1 MNMVQVFN
9 TEAIQVINLFES
21 FTGVSVKD
29 CLIQEKTVYIVVEEG
44 KINLAIGKN
53 GTLVKELE
61 RILKKNIKIFEY
73 KAELK
78 DFVKSLIPQAKSVEI
93 KDKVVEVKVD
103 KTDRPIVIGRDSKNL
118 KIVEELLKR
127 NSKIERVVVK

>member
-1 MNMVQVFN
+1 MVQVFN

-29 CLIQEKTVYIVVEEG
+29 CIIQEKTIYILVEEG

-61 RILKKNIKIFEY
+61 RILNKNIKIFEY
-73 KAELK
+73 RNELK
-78 DFVKSLIPQAKSVEI
+78 DFVKSLIPQAKSIEI

-103 KTDRPIVIGRDSKNL
+103 KSDRPIVIGRESKNL

-127 NSKIERVVVK
+127 NSKIEKVVVK

>member
-1 MNMVQVFN
+1 MVQVFN

-21 FTGVSVKD
+21 FTGVGVKD
-29 CLIQEKTVYIVVEEG
+29 CLIQGKTIYIVVEEG

-61 RILKKNIKIFEY
+61 RILKKNIKLFEY

-93 KDKVVEVKVD
+93 KDRVVEVRVD
-103 KTDRPIVIGRDSKNL
+103 KRDRPIVIGRDSKNL

-127 NSKIERVVVK
+127 NSKIEKVVVR

>member
-1 MNMVQVFN
+1 MVQVFN

-44 KINLAIGKN
+44 QINLAIGKN

-93 KDKVVEVKVD
+93 KDKVIEVKVD

>member
-1 MNMVQVFN
+1 MVQVFN

>member
-1 MNMVQVFN
+1 MVQVFN

-29 CLIQEKTVYIVVEEG
+29 CLIQEKTIYIVVEEG

-93 KDKVVEVKVD
+93 KDKVIEVKVD

>member
-1 MNMVQVFN
+1 MVQVFN

-21 FTGVSVKD
+21 FTGVGVKD
-29 CLIQEKTVYIVVEEG
+29 CLIQGETIYIVVEEG

-61 RILKKNIKIFEY
+61 RILKKNIKLFEY
-73 KAELK
+73 KTELK

-93 KDKVVEVKVD
+93 KDRVVEVRVD
-103 KTDRPIVIGRDSKNL
+103 KRDRPIVIGRDSKNL

-127 NSKIERVVVK
+127 NSKIEKVVVR

>member
-1 MNMVQVFN
+1 MVQVFN
-9 TEAIQVINLFES
+9 TETIQVINLFES

-29 CLIQEKTVYIVVEEG
+29 CLIQGKTVYIVVEEG

-61 RILKKNIKIFEY
+61 RILKKNIKLFEY

-78 DFVKSLIPQAKSVEI
+78 DFVKSLIPQAKSIEI

-103 KTDRPIVIGRDSKNL
+103 KRDRPIVIGRDSKNL

-127 NSKIERVVVK
+127 NSKIEKVVVR